1 MFTYIGVL
9 INIGS
14 FGIISIVNFSRTK
27 AKKLAM
33 IKLYTFS
40 CVQKKYI
47 IDS

>member
-1 MFTYIGVL
+1 M
-9 INIGS
+9 
-14 FGIISIVNFSRTK
+14 ISIVNFSRTK